1 MQFVIQEQQRS
12 GKAPARAESPQ
23 HHFAPVSIA
32 IIYEDFTA
40 GIAARE
46 FSDKLESEL
55 GPEFGVRRDVWSF
68 DILHEPESRLRAAA
82 DAAAA
87 EIVIIAARRTES
99 RLPRH
104 IRDWIAS
111 WSPLKQGTSSAL
123 IGLVE
128 TDCEEDGKAANLQWH
143 LSAVAEDANMDF
155 FCQTWKCPSWSNWPS
170 LEEEEEQ
177 AEDTAEPQAVGMG
190 N

>member
-1 MQFVIQEQQRS
+1 M
-12 GKAPARAESPQ
+12 
-23 HHFAPVSIA
+23 APVGIA

-40 GIAARE
+40 GVAARE
-46 FSDKLESEL
+46 FSDKLEGEL
-55 GPEFGVRRDVWSF
+55 QPEFGVRRDVWSF

-104 IRDWIAS
+104 IREWIES
-111 WSPLKQGTSSAL
+111 WSPLKHGTSSAL
-123 IGLVE
+123 IGLIE
-128 TDCEEDGKAANLQWH
+128 IDFEEDGKAANLQWH
-143 LSAVAEDANMDF
+143 LSAIAEDAEMDF
-155 FCQTWKCPSWSNWPS
+155 FCQTWKCPSWTNWPS
-170 LEEEEEQ
+170 LEEEEEEQ
-177 AEDTAEPQAVGMG
+177 AGHTAEPQAVGMG